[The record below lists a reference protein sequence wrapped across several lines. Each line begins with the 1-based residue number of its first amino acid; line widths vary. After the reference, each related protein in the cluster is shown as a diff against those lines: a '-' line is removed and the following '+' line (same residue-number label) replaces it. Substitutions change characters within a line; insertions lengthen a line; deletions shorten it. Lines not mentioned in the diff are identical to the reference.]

1 MIFDGKPTA
10 QITAD
15 DIRGLVTTRVR
26 EDQFVDFKR
35 DPYPA
40 TERGRQELAKDVSA
54 FANAAGGYIIIGV
67 AESGD
72 GRAESLAHVPDAEG
86 VRRSIRDRSL
96 TFIEPR
102 LTELD
107 IGIVRVD
114 DMDIV
119 VCRVPESPRKPHATV
134 PDREHHS
141 FWLRYQD
148 GVKLMTVAEIR
159 DAIAGDAVQREIAE
173 LRREMTLR
181 REAGLIQEEMGR
193 EVDERGLLTLRTPE
207 ALAEHTERLFRAEAG
222 DRPYLRV
229 TATPLPIGASDI
241 REHREAIARL
251 LEAPPEYRAHGFALQ
266 MGVAGEG
273 IRQHAAGLRRPR
285 LDFKHLR
292 LLWNGHMEYW
302 CAADTEVLSWGMGQ
316 NVPPVERPFNP
327 LVIIESTATFVR
339 LAKAVW
345 TATGIAGEAE
355 FRLML
360 KGVRGRTVPP
370 YADNTYGRLFGTH
383 GLGDASIGIFQDA
396 DVLVG
401 PVREL
406 IANLP
411 ATVVYRLVSEV
422 YFRLGYRREHIPYF
436 DDRNRFMFDV
446 EAERGEQ
453 GEQG

>member
-1 MIFDGKPTA
+1 MILDGKPTA

-15 DIRGLVTTRVR
+15 DVRRLVAEHVR

-40 TERGRQELAKDVSA
+40 TDRGRQELAKDVSA
-54 FANAAGGYIIIGV
+54 FANAAGGYIIIGI
-67 AESGD
+67 AENGE
-72 GRAESLAHVPDAEG
+72 GRAHELVHVADAEG

-107 IGIVRVD
+107 IGIIRVD
-114 DMDIV
+114 DKDIV

-181 REAGLIQEEMGR
+181 REAGLIQEELGR
-193 EVDERGLLTLRTPE
+193 EVDERGMLTLRTPE
-207 ALAEHTERLFRAEAG
+207 ALAEHSERLFRAEVG

-229 TATPLPIGASDI
+229 TATPLPVGAIDI
-241 REHREAIARL
+241 REHRDAIAGL
-251 LEAPPEYRAHGFALQ
+251 MSSPPQYRPHGFALR
-266 MGVAGEG
+266 MGVADEG
-273 IRQHAAGLRRPR
+273 VRQTAAGLRRPR
-285 LDFKHLR
+285 LDLYHLR

-302 CAADTEVLSWGMGQ
+302 CAADTDVLSWGMGQ
-316 NVPPVERPFNP
+316 DVQPAERPFNP

-345 TATGIAGEAE
+345 TAAGIAGEAE

-383 GLGDASIGIFQDA
+383 GLGDANIGRFQDA

-401 PVREL
+401 PVREQV
-406 IANLP
+406 ANLP

-422 YFRLGYRREHIPYF
+422 YLRLGYQREHIPYF
-436 DDRNRFMFDV
+436 DDQNRFMFDV
-446 EAERGEQ
+446 EAAPGDQGGRG
-453 GEQG
+453 

>member
-1 MIFDGKPTA
+1 MIFDGKPTV

-15 DIRGLVTTRVR
+15 DIRGLITTRLR

-35 DPYPA
+35 GPYPA

-54 FANAAGGYIIIGV
+54 FANAAGGYIIIGI

-96 TFIEPR
+96 TIIEPR

-107 IGIVRVD
+107 IGIVRVVD
-114 DMDIV
+114 KDIV

-181 REAGLIQEEMGR
+181 REASLIQEEMGR
-193 EVDERGLLTLRTPE
+193 EVEEHDLLALRTPE
-207 ALAEHTERLFRAEAG
+207 ALAKHSERLFRAEVG
-222 DRPYLRV
+222 DRSFLRV
-229 TATPLPIGASDI
+229 TATPLPVGTRDI

-251 LEAPPEYRAHGFALQ
+251 MTSPPQCRPHGFSLRL
-266 MGVAGEG
+266 GVADDGV
-273 IRQHAAGLRRPR
+273 RQTTVGLRRPR
-285 LDFKHLR
+285 IDFYHLR

-302 CAADTEVLSWGMGQ
+302 CAADDELLSWGMSEKE
-316 NVPPVERPFNP
+316 PTSKRPFNP
-327 LVIIESTATFVR
+327 LILIESTATFVR

-345 TATGIAGEAE
+345 TVAGIAGEAE

-360 KGVRGRTVPP
+360 KGVRGRAIPP
-370 YADNTYGRLFGTH
+370 YAENTYGRLLGH
-383 GLGDASIGIFQDA
+383 GLKDASTGVFQDT

-401 PVREL
+401 PVHEQ
-406 IANLP
+406 IAALP
-411 ATVVYRLVSEV
+411 ASVVYRLVSDV
-422 YFRLGYRREHIPYF
+422 YFRLGYQREHVPYF
-436 DDRNRFMFDV
+436 DDQNRFVFEE
-446 EAERGEQ
+446 EAERDEHD
-453 GEQG
+453 